1 MAANQA
7 KLLLQKQLAE
17 LGKHPVEGFSAGLI
31 DDNDI
36 FKWEVSRNSLSLPL
50 ITNYSIFSSPT
61 TIQCQINVPYVCK
74 ITLKVGGWFCMGM
87 QLKTSRKFRGYV
99 Y

>member
-36 FKWEVSRNSLSLPL
+36 FKWEVSQNILSLSLSL
-50 ITNYSIFSSPT
+50 LT
-61 TIQCQINVPYVCK
+61 TIYILIINYCS
-74 ITLKVGGWFCMGM
+74 I
-87 QLKTSRKFRGYV
+87 
-99 Y
+99 